1 MLQYIIHSYYFTIAN
16 TLQPVKQIQKYTGNL
31 LHFHG
36 GGNVVSVMFDGGQL
50 AQRANNN
57 VLGKAI

>member
-1 MLQYIIHSYYFTIAN
+1 MAE
-16 TLQPVKQIQKYTGNL
+16 QIQKYTENL

-36 GGNVVSVMFDGGQL
+36 GGIVVSVMFEGGQL

-57 VLGKAI
+57 VLANAM